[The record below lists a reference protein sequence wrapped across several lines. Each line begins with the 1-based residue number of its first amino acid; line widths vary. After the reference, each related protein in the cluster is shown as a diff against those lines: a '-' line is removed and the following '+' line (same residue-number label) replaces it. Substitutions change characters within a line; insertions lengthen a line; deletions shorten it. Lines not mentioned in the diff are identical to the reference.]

1 MWFKNYISFNFIGLS
16 CTISPILCKKIA
28 ASLNHSFPSLP
39 CLQSPDM
46 MRYWVHALRYI
57 KAYWSKKEVR
67 ETVLSEELER
77 KLLEQVLRE
86 EENDEGD
93 EVSSGGTKGPAV
105 SLCVSSNVWQLTI
118 ILYKQ
123 KRATTSAR
131 M

>member
-1 MWFKNYISFNFIGLS
+1 M
-16 CTISPILCKKIA
+16 
-28 ASLNHSFPSLP
+28 
-39 CLQSPDM
+39 
-46 MRYWVHALRYI
+46 
-57 KAYWSKKEVR
+57 
-67 ETVLSEELER
+67 LSEELER

-93 EVSSGGTKGPAV
+93 EVSSGGTNRPAV
-105 SLCVSSNVWQLTI
+105 SLCVSSNEWQLTI